1 MVLMKSRTLKQ
12 ANIHLR
18 ANNAATRSMRIR
30 SLASSTAIETGKPI
44 KTIEKELITKQHSR
58 YRLKLA

>member
-1 MVLMKSRTLKQ
+1 MTLMKSRTLKQ

-18 ANNAATRSMRIR
+18 ANNEATRTMRVR

-44 KTIEKELITKQHSR
+44 ATIEKELITKQHSR